1 MNKLNKSQKT
11 KLDSFSKTSTK
22 IRYLTKLNWSRSE
35 IKNELKILYQHV
47 RNVQITP
54 IQNPTEKF

>member
-1 MNKLNKSQKT
+1 MNKLNKTQKV
-11 KLDSFSKTSTK
+11 KLNSFNKTSTK
-22 IRYLTKLNWSRSE
+22 IRYLTKLGWNRSE

-54 IQNPTEKF
+54 IKNPSEKF